1 MHIRGSAAAALTLLG
16 SLACD
21 NLVDPPLPEGAAA
34 FSPPP
39 VYARWWGMVEA
50 CSGISRNLE
59 DVQWFAAPGVLQNPE
74 RPGDPVQGYY
84 SLAGNRIVLAADDT
98 INGST
103 VRHEMLHALLR
114 AVGHPRS
121 AFLQSC
127 GGVVSCG
134 PACLNEAGL
143 PPHPDA
149 STPRV
154 TPDALE
160 VSSELT
166 PLVPSAAMESGL
178 FTFTI
183 SVRNPADHAVVA
195 VLPTGLGG
203 FQQRTYS
210 FDIRSLGSAAGFV
223 GGDEPLDVG
232 VTYFAA
238 GETKRGVFDFAV
250 FPFSHS
256 PYDHLPGQGDGG
268 IAFSPGTYTFRG
280 SYGDRQAPDIDAVL
294 NP

>member
-1 MHIRGSAAAALTLLG
+1 MHIRGSAAAALALLG

-21 NLVDPPLPEGAAA
+21 NLVDPPLPDGAAA

-39 VYARWWGMVEA
+39 VYTRWWGMVEA
-50 CSGISRNLE
+50 CSGISRSLE
-59 DVQWFAAPGVLQNPE
+59 GVQWYAAPGVLQNPE
-74 RPGDPVQGYY
+74 RAGDPVQGYY

-114 AVGHPRS
+114 AVGHPRA

-143 PPHPDA
+143 PPQPDA

-154 TPDALE
+154 MPDALE
-160 VSSELT
+160 VNSELL
-166 PLVPSAAMESGL
+166 PLQPNAAVERGL
-178 FTFTI
+178 FTFTV
-183 SVRNPADHAVVA
+183 SVMNHANHAVV
-195 VLPTGLGG
+195 VELPVELGG
-203 FQQRTYS
+203 FQLRSYS
-210 FDIRSLGSAAGFV
+210 FDITKLGNAAGII
-223 GGDEPLDVG
+223 GGDQWLDMG

-238 GETKRGVFDFAV
+238 GETKRYVFDFAAASFGV
-250 FPFSHS
+250 FF
-256 PYDHLPGQGDGG
+256 YGHLPGQGQAG
-268 IAFSPGTYTFRG
+268 IALSPGTYTFRG
-280 SYGDRQAPDIDAVL
+280 AYGDHQAGDIVAVL